1 MAGPATAGPAPASA
15 MSISAAG
22 CSAVVV
28 RTSSPAMSPGGGCP
42 LTSACAE
49 SRPPPFSSTGAFA
62 CSCWLQFRCGRDL
75 TAGCADDMAG
85 SASSAGALGALAGGA
100 ELLWLMGA
108 ALASEM
114 IGPRSCRHGE
124 APCFFTKMPCS
135 QEEVGE
141 HVANI
146 SPRSCKHY
154 NSPQGLPL
162 KLYWPA
168 VHLLVQGSKCF

>member
-1 MAGPATAGPAPASA
+1 
-15 MSISAAG
+15 
-22 CSAVVV
+22 
-28 RTSSPAMSPGGGCP
+28 MSPGGGCP

-49 SRPPPFSSTGAFA
+49 SGPPPFSSTGAFA
-62 CSCWLQFRCGRDL
+62 CTCWLPFCCGWDL
-75 TAGCADDMAG
+75 TAGCADDVAG
-85 SASSAGALGALAGGA
+85 SASSAGALRALAGGA

-146 SPRSCKHY
+146 SPQGCKRY
-154 NSPQGLPL
+154 NSAQGRPRKSAL
-162 KLYWPA
+162 A
-168 VHLLVQGSKCF
+168 CCALLSAGVKMLLTMTGLLSKA